1 MLKLKRITFKHLKVD
16 RLFIIFIFL
25 ISAFPI
31 LFLIFSGSF
40 FDCIC
45 FKNFE
50 IKSFVSGRFQKKINL
65 YLKNNTPIYSKI
77 CYIKPNID
85 VLTRQGAVNDVY
97 LQNKDLIK
105 ITKGVTSRDDWYF
118 FKAIENF
125 VNMADS
131 LYFIILPSKFHL
143 YGRRYFNDFT
153 GYDFYKREDW
163 FNYNF
168 CDEYRNIFKLDESV
182 LLNRIDDISPFY
194 RTSSRLNGFGAYIL
208 YNEIMNSF
216 ENQAYE
222 LSNFNVCHVVDD
234 YFGELYSK
242 NFKNL
247 VAPDTIDVFKCD
259 FLDVNVNVRE
269 YFADGSVSVRSDI
282 CDLNCIKSPDKLDVV
297 FGKVAPVK
305 VVETNLKDKDSI
317 LIFADEN
324 VNSLVQFLSLHCKKI
339 VVVYLNEFLGGLSQK
354 FYSNIGDIKFCKYD
368 KIMFFYGVES
378 ISNREMFF
386 NMRYFKPD
394 KFSFTY

>member
-1 MLKLKRITFKHLKVD
+1 MFKLKCFRFRCLTVD
-16 RLFIIFIFL
+16 RLFIMFIFL
-25 ISAFPI
+25 ILTFPI
-31 LFLIFSGSF
+31 LFLILSGSF
-40 FDCIC
+40 FNCNC

-50 IKSFVSGRFQKKINL
+50 IKSFVSGRFQKNLNL
-65 YLKNNTPIYSKI
+65 YFKNNIPFYGKI
-77 CYIKPNID
+77 CNIKPNID

-97 LQNKDLIK
+97 LQDKDLIK
-105 ITKGVTSRDDWYF
+105 ITKGVKLGDDLHF
-118 FKAIENF
+118 FKAVENF
-125 VNMADS
+125 ANMADS
-131 LYFIILPSKFHL
+131 LYFIVLPSKFHL

-153 GYDFYKREDW
+153 GYDFYKSEDW

-168 CDEYRNIFKLDESV
+168 CDKYKNIFKLDESV

-216 ENQAYE
+216 ENSAYE
-222 LSNFNVCHVVDD
+222 LSNFSVFHVADD

-242 NFKNL
+242 NFSNL
-247 VAPDTIDVFKCD
+247 VAPDTIDIFKCD
-259 FLDVNVNVRE
+259 FVDVNLSVRE
-269 YFADGSVSVRSDI
+269 YFADGSVSVRDDI
-282 CDLNCIKSPDKLDVV
+282 CDLSCIKNPDKLDVV
-297 FGKVAPVK
+297 FGRATPVK

-324 VNSLVQFLSLHCKKI
+324 VNSLVQFLSLHYKKI

-354 FYSNIGDIKFCKYD
+354 FYSNIGDIKLCKYD

-386 NMRYFKPD
+386 YMRHFKPD
-394 KFSFTY
+394 KFSFKY